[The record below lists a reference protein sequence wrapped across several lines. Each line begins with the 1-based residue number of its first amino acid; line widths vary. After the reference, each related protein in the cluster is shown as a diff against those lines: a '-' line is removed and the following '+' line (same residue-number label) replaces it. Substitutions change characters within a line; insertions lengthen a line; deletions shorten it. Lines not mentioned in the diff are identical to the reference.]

1 MKEEKTEKFLWKL
14 FTFIG
19 VVFLIIGLGVLI
31 MPYTVR
37 NKVETT
43 GVISSIK
50 YKSNQLAHEED
61 MPSVTVTYIVD
72 GKEYESVLNY
82 YSSNFY
88 EGKQLKIYYDQNNPQ
103 KIHAKAESS
112 LAYIFLGLGAVF
124 AGIGGS
130 GIVIKSKKQKQIN
143 YLKANG
149 NLITADYIET
159 KINAHYSVNGRHP
172 YNIYCRWID
181 PNNAKEYLLKSKNLW
196 KNPENI
202 ISEKNITEFP
212 VYMDKNNTDS
222 YFVDTSII
230 EEKND

>member
-31 MPYTVR
+31 MPFTIK

-43 GVISSIK
+43 GVISSINYK
-50 YKSNQLAHEED
+50 YDESSRKED
-61 MPSVTVTYIVD
+61 MPDVRVSYIVD
-72 GKEYESVLNY
+72 GQEYETALSY
-82 YSSNFY
+82 YSSTFY

-159 KINAHYSVNGRHP
+159 KINAHYSVNGKHP

-181 PNNAKEYLLKSKNLW
+181 PNNTKEYLLKSKNLW
-196 KNPENI
+196 ENPENI

-222 YFVDTSII
+222 YIIDTSII
-230 EEKND
+230 EEKNN

>member
-19 VVFLIIGLGVLI
+19 IVFIIIGIGVLI
-31 MPYTVR
+31 MPFTIK

-43 GVISSIK
+43 GVISSINYK
-50 YKSNQLAHEED
+50 YDETSRKED
-61 MPSVTVTYIVD
+61 MPDVRVSYIVD
-72 GKEYESVLNY
+72 GQEYETALSY
-82 YSSNFY
+82 YSSTFY
-88 EGKQLKIYYDQNNPQ
+88 EGKQLKIYYDKNNPQ
-103 KIHAKAESS
+103 KIYAKAESS

-149 NLITADYIET
+149 NLINADYIET
-159 KINAHYSVNGRHP
+159 KINAHYSVNGKHP

-181 PNNAKEYLLKSKNLW
+181 PNNTKEYLLKSKNIW
-196 KNPENI
+196 ENPENI
-202 ISEKNITEFP
+202 ISEKNITEFS
-212 VYMDKNNTDS
+212 VYIDKNNIDS
-222 YFVDTSII
+222 YFIDTSII
-230 EEKND
+230 EEKNN